1 MIAADGVLAW
11 RDELDILKQRLG
23 PLFVRP
29 EPRRQAGLYLEAL
42 LSGAQ
47 RKNGWQL
54 AEQIGDARPWRTQR
68 VLSHVQWDA
77 DAARDIC
84 RDYVIEHIG
93 SPDGVLV
100 VDETGFLKKG
110 MHSAGVARQ
119 YSGTAGR
126 IDTCQI
132 GVFLAYAS
140 SKGHAL
146 IDRALYLPEA
156 WCADAERREEVA
168 IPEAVEFAT
177 KPVLARQMIE
187 RALDAG
193 VPCAWVLGD
202 EVYGSDHKLRAALER
217 REQAYVL
224 MVRSNEPVWAVR
236 AKKTGWYTAAEL
248 AEACPASAWQCHS
261 AGAGTK
267 GERVFDWAR
276 VPLARRG
283 PPQAQP
289 HWQHWLLIRRH
300 RQDPDDLAYYVVFA
314 PVNTSLAT
322 LARVAG
328 LRWTVEECF
337 EVAKQ
342 EVGLDEYE
350 VRSWQGW
357 YRHITLAMLAL
368 AFLVAMRVKLNTSP
382 PQSGDDAP
390 FWPMVALSVC
400 EIRHLISRLLLTVGL
415 ALDAIFAWSVW
426 RRMHQAVAK
435 LCHWKARGFCP
446 A

>member
-1 MIAADGVLAW
+1 MQAESVLGW
-11 RDELDILKQRLG
+11 GDELTVLKDRLA

-29 EPRRQAGLYLEAL
+29 EPRRQTGLYLEGL
-42 LSGAQ
+42 LGETP

-68 VLSHVQWDA
+68 VLSHVQWDQ

-84 RDYVIEHIG
+84 RDYVIAHIG
-93 SPDGVLV
+93 HPDGVLV
-100 VDETGFLKKG
+100 ADETGFLKKG
-110 MHSAGVARQ
+110 THSAGVAPQ

-126 IDTCQI
+126 VENCQI

-156 WCADAERREEVA
+156 WCTDDARRAEA
-168 IPEAVEFAT
+168 TIPDDVVFAT
-177 KPVLARQMIE
+177 KPALAIEMIA

-193 VPCAWVLGD
+193 VSCAWVLGD
-202 EVYGSDHKLRAALER
+202 EVYGSDPKLRTLLEQ
-217 REQAYVL
+217 REQPYVL
-224 MVRSNEPVWAVR
+224 TVRGNERVWTAQ

-248 AEACPASAWQCHS
+248 AEACPARAWQRLS

-267 GERVFDWAR
+267 GERFYDWTR
-276 VPLARRG
+276 IRLARRPG
-283 PPQAQP
+283 APQT
-289 HWQHWLLIRRH
+289 HLLRWLLIRRNGEAAK
-300 RQDPDDLAYYVVFA
+300 DLAYYAVFGPA
-314 PVNTSLAT
+314 NTSLAT

-328 LRWTVEECF
+328 QRWTVEECF

-342 EVGLDEYE
+342 EVGLADYE
-350 VRSWQGW
+350 VRSWHGW

-368 AFLVAMRVKLNTSP
+368 AFLVAMRVKINAAALPT
-382 PQSGDDAP
+382 GTDAP
-390 FWPMVALSVC
+390 SRPVVGFSVG
-400 EIRHLISRLLLTVGL
+400 EIRHLISRLLVMMGISLEH
-415 ALDAIFAWSVW
+415 IFAWSVW

-435 LCHWKARGFCP
+435 ACHWQARGLCWV
-446 A
+446 

>member
-1 MIAADGVLAW
+1 MLAEAESVLAW
-11 RDELDILKQRLG
+11 RDELDVLRERLG

-29 EPRRQAGLYLEAL
+29 EPRRQTGLYLEAL

-54 AEQIGDARPWRTQR
+54 AEQIGDAQPWRTQR
-68 VLSHVQWDA
+68 VLSHVQWDQ

-84 RDYVIEHIG
+84 RDYVIEHLG

-100 VDETGFLKKG
+100 ADETGFLKKG
-110 MHSAGVARQ
+110 THSAGVARQ

-126 IDTCQI
+126 IDNCQI

-156 WCADAERREEVA
+156 WCADAERRAEAA
-168 IPEAVEFAT
+168 IPAEAVFAT

-202 EVYGSDHKLRAALER
+202 EVYGSDHKLRAALEQ

-224 MVRSNEPVWAVR
+224 TVRSNEQVWAVR

-248 AEACPASAWQCHS
+248 AEACPASAWQCLS

-267 GERVFDWAR
+267 GERVYDWAR
-276 VPLARRG
+276 VRLARRG
-283 PPQAQP
+283 GPART
-289 HWQHWLLIRRH
+289 HWQHWLLFRRH
-300 RQDPDDLAYYVVFA
+300 RTDPDDVTYYVVFGPA
-314 PVNTSLAT
+314 NTSLAT

-328 LRWTVEECF
+328 RRWTVEECF

-342 EVGLDEYE
+342 EVGLDDYE
-350 VRSWQGW
+350 VRSWHGW

-368 AFLVAMRVKLNTSP
+368 AFLVAMRVKLTASP
-382 PQSGDDAP
+382 PPTGKDAP
-390 FWPMVALSVC
+390 SRPMVDLSVC
-400 EIRHLISRLLLTVGL
+400 EIRHLISRLLLVAGI
-415 ALDAIFAWSVW
+415 ALDSIFAWSFW

-435 LCHWKARGFCP
+435 VCHWKGRGLCP